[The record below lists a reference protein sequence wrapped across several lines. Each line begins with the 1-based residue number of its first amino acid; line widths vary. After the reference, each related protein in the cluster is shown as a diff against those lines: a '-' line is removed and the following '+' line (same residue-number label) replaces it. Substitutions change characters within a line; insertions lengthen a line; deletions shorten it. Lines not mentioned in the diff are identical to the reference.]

1 MAERLIV
8 RSYARVFAV
17 DRRIYRVDRWP
28 VPVPGGVP
36 LRAVVYFVATLVA
49 MLLAGRLPGIGAVVD
64 ELTPPL
70 RFVIV
75 PLAVA
80 MLGTQATPD
89 GRSAHRFASAWLR
102 LRLRA
107 RRRSAGRLVALAGE
121 PVPWHGALPT
131 AWDQH
136 APMLWRARICGPAKV
151 VFTVPVKV
159 AVRRGGRRLARR
171 RGGGSRGQDVVSLL
185 ADEVLEVRR

>member
-36 LRAVVYFVATLVA
+36 LRAVVYFVGTLVA
-49 MLLAGRLPGIGAVVD
+49 LLVAARLPVVGALVN
-64 ELTPPL
+64 ELTPPF

-75 PLAVA
+75 PLGVA

-89 GRSAHRFASAWLR
+89 GRSAHRFAGAWLGT
-102 LRLRA
+102 RLRA
-107 RRRSAGRLVALAGE
+107 RRQSAGRLVPLDGE
-121 PVPWHGALPT
+121 AVPWHAALPT
-131 AWDQH
+131 CWDQY
-136 APMLWRARICGPAKV
+136 APTLSRARIAGPAKV
-151 VFTVPVKV
+151 TFSVPVRT
-159 AVRRGGRRLARR
+159 AAGRRGRLRARSRRD
-171 RGGGSRGQDVVSLL
+171 GHGQDVVALEHG
-185 ADEVLEVRR
+185 EVLEVRR

>member
-8 RSYARVFAV
+8 RSYARVFTV

-28 VPVPGGVP
+28 VPVPGGIP
-36 LRAVVYFVATLVA
+36 LRAVVYFVGTLVA
-49 MLLAGRLPGIGAVVD
+49 LLVAARLPAIGVLVN
-64 ELTPPL
+64 ELTPPF

-75 PLAVA
+75 PLGVA

-89 GRSAHRFASAWLR
+89 GRSAHRFAWAWLG

-107 RRRSAGRLVALAGE
+107 RRRSAGRLVPLDGE
-121 PVPWHGALPT
+121 RVPWHAALPT

-136 APMLWRARICGPAKV
+136 TPKLSRARIVGPAKV
-151 VFTVPVKV
+151 TFSLPVRT
-159 AVRRGGRRLARR
+159 ASRR
-171 RGGGSRGQDVVSLL
+171 RGRLRARPRGDGHGEDVVVLQ
-185 ADEVLEVRR
+185 DGEVLEVRR

>member
-28 VPVPGGVP
+28 VPVPGGIP
-36 LRAVVYFVATLVA
+36 LRAVVYFVVTLVA
-49 MLLAGRLPGIGAVVD
+49 LLLASRLPVLGALVN
-64 ELTPPL
+64 ELTPPF

-75 PLAVA
+75 PLGVA

-89 GRSAHRFASAWLR
+89 GRSAHRFAWAWLR

-107 RRRSAGRLVALAGE
+107 RRRSAGRMVPLDGE
-121 PVPWHGALPT
+121 PVPWHAALPT
-131 AWDQH
+131 AWDQY
-136 APMLWRARICGPAKV
+136 APKLTGARISGPARVTFSVPVRIAAGRRGRLRARP
-151 VFTVPVKV
+151 
-159 AVRRGGRRLARR
+159 RRDGH
-171 RGGGSRGQDVVSLL
+171 GQDVVAL
-185 ADEVLEVRR
+185 DHGEVLEVRR